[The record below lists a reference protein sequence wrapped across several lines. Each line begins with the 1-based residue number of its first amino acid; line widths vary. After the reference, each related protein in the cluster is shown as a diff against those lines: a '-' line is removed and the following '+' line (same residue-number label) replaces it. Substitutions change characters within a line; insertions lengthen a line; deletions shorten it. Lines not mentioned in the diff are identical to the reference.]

1 MRTGTWPFGRKK
13 PPFVQRAH
21 EGRGT
26 LKIHLGMER
35 KREEGVMKSARMGAV
50 RIVVAMMGVVMM
62 VWGQNRPSP
71 VSPRTRAD
79 VPLDN
84 RATEPLRVVI
94 AGMVHGHVDG
104 FLSGAVKRK
113 DIEIVA
119 VAEPD
124 RALFAEYA
132 KKYGLDA
139 RLYHAELG
147 EAIGATKAQ
156 AVLIYT
162 STYDHRKMVEICAK
176 ASERPKVVMME
187 KPLAVS
193 AEDAHAIAKVSAEA
207 KMPVIVNYFANWEP
221 SRHAAYEAAHGGE
234 IGDVRKVVAHDGHR
248 GPKEIG
254 VGPEFLNWLTDPKLN
269 GGGALYD
276 FGCYGADFMT
286 WVMNGERPLTVTAVT
301 MQIKPDVYPK
311 VDDEAT
317 IVLTYPKADAVLQA
331 SWNWPFGRS
340 DVEVYGKTGT
350 VFTRGRDEIELR
362 LAGDKEP
369 KKVAAK
375 PLVEPQNDP
384 ITYLRAVVFEGMKP
398 EGPGSL
404 EMNVVVAEILDAA
417 RESAKTGKTVQM
429 GKGAR

>member
-1 MRTGTWPFGRKK
+1 MSSASVVLVGMVAAIVGAGMIAKSQGK
-13 PPFVQRAH
+13 QQPP
-21 EGRGT
+21 
-26 LKIHLGMER
+26 
-35 KREEGVMKSARMGAV
+35 SA
-50 RIVVAMMGVVMM
+50 
-62 VWGQNRPSP
+62 
-71 VSPRTRAD
+71 PRD
-79 VPLDN
+79 VPLVTHGPGPE
-84 RATEPLRVVI
+84 AGPLRVVI

-119 VAEPD
+119 VAEPE
-124 RALFAEYA
+124 RALFDEYA
-132 KKYGLDA
+132 KKFALEA
-139 RLYHAELG
+139 KLYHADLG
-147 EAIGATKAQ
+147 EAISATKPQ
-156 AVLIYT
+156 VVLVYT
-162 STYDHRKMVEICAK
+162 STYDHRKMVELSAK
-176 ASERPKVVMME
+176 ASPRPKAVMME

-193 AEDAHAIAKVSAEA
+193 TEDALAIAKVSAEA
-207 KMPVIVNYFANWEP
+207 KMPVLVNYFANWEP
-221 SRHAAYEAAHGGE
+221 SRHAAYDAAHSGE
-234 IGDVRKVVAHDGHR
+234 IGEVRKVVAHDGHK

-254 VGPEFLNWLTDPKLN
+254 VGPEFLSWLTDPKLN

-311 VDDEAT
+311 VDDDAT
-317 IVLTYPKADAVLQA
+317 IVLTYPKADAILQA

-362 LAGDKEP
+362 LAGNKEA
-369 KKVAAK
+369 KKIGAK
-375 PLVEPQNDP
+375 SLAEPQNDP
-384 ITYLRAVVFEGMKP
+384 ILYLRAVVFDGMKP

-417 RESAKTGKTVQM
+417 RESAKTGKTVKM
-429 GKGAR
+429 GNGGR